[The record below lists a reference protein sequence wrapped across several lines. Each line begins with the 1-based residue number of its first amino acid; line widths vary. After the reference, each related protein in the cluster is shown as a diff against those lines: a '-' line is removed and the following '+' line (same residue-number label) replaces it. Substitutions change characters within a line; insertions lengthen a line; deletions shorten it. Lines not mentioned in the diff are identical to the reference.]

1 MMIQLL
7 KEGNT
12 AAKKTGIDLLAV
24 DIKNRS
30 TVLSKK
36 KVFIGQEA
44 SKLIRQWGLNPDSPQ
59 LKCFFEAVFKFYQ
72 KLVEKLFG
80 YFETALK
87 STELAYMSSLAP
99 ENRTNITTS
108 YQLKYLAT
116 TFSKVADN
124 ISQFGGQDT
133 LRKDIDNYT
142 VDDDLV
148 NVDAENI
155 TYEEYW
161 DKVGD
166 LKEDDWSRYEVLPR
180 FAKALGTIFNSNS
193 ETERAFSVQS
203 DIHRDPKRNQMS
215 QDMFDSHM
223 QIHFCVESKASKS
236 SCVKCKDD
244 VGKKC
249 PQPHCHCSVAK
260 ITTEMKDN
268 CKDAYKAMKKDLEAL
283 EVKEMEKTVSEKQKA
298 AEIAFEEKRKKFCDD
313 LKTREIFYNP
323 SLMANVYTDKPK
335 VKNNLKGVPSES
347 WKTMQQLNTSAKV
360 KVAEKVVVSQKVKN
374 TDGGKS
380 SKQGSGSGPE
390 NRKRKPES
398 NTVVSKKIC
407 KK

>member
-268 CKDAYKAMKKDLEAL
+268 CKDAYKAMKKAEHLLWSEFS
-283 EVKEMEKTVSEKQKA
+283 EMVRIRTILQISVRIRSEFAQKVR
-298 AEIAFEEKRKKFCDD
+298 IFQFLSLWL
-313 LKTREIFYNP
+313 LKSHAGGGGHR
-323 SLMANVYTDKPK
+323 LHA
-335 VKNNLKGVPSES
+335 
-347 WKTMQQLNTSAKV
+347 
-360 KVAEKVVVSQKVKN
+360 VVVNFVIGVFFL
-374 TDGGKS
+374 T
-380 SKQGSGSGPE
+380 
-390 NRKRKPES
+390 
-398 NTVVSKKIC
+398 C
-407 KK
+407 